1 MSDIYSYDVL
11 RSDKTISGNGLEA
24 RTPFLDRNFVQFY
37 LSLPASFRF
46 HVKHDQC
53 EKYLL
58 RKSFQGRGVIPD
70 SVLWRNKEAF
80 SDGVSGAKK
89 SWYEIID
96 EKIKSKFGTKYEYLT
111 YNTVTHNRP
120 MTREQRY
127 YREIYDKLYPNTS
140 SIIPYFWMPKFIDAD
155 DCSARTLQIYKDK
168 NNSVTNNVLNLSDTD
183 SVKASESGE
192 ASEASEVSEC
202 C

>member
-1 MSDIYSYDVL
+1 
-11 RSDKTISGNGLEA
+11 
-24 RTPFLDRNFVQFY
+24 
-37 LSLPASFRF
+37 
-46 HVKHDQC
+46 
-53 EKYLL
+53 
-58 RKSFQGRGVIPD
+58 
-70 SVLWRNKEAF
+70 
-80 SDGVSGAKK
+80 
-89 SWYEIID
+89 
-96 EKIKSKFGTKYEYLT
+96 
-111 YNTVTHNRP
+111 

-168 NNSVTNNVLNLSDTD
+168 NNSVTDNILNLSDTD